1 MPFYSLFIARTGVF
15 ESRAIT
21 IAARIVRQLVRDRR
35 TMALIIVVPLVVM
48 SLIGLSFPENM
59 VVMTPGGPVSVLNN
73 IAPALLAT
81 LALFFSFLLTGISF
95 LRERSQGT
103 MERLM
108 ASPVSRLDIVLGY
121 LLGFFVFALTQ
132 TLIII
137 LYTIYVL
144 DVRYNGDLWQIFV
157 FQIVV
162 ITGAVNL
169 GIFISTFARNEFQM
183 VQFIP
188 LIIVPQIFLC
198 GVLWPIEQMPDYL
211 QWLSVILP
219 LRYAVEGLR
228 DIMLSGKSL
237 IDVGTD
243 LFVLIGFAAITS
255 IAAAFT
261 LRRGA
266 AS

>member
-1 MPFYSLFIARTGVF
+1 VIPSQVF
-15 ESRAIT
+15 T
-21 IAARIVRQLVRDRR
+21 IATRIIHQLIRDRR
-35 TMALIIVVPLVVM
+35 TMALILIVPLVVM
-48 SLIGLSFPENM
+48 TLIGLSFPES
-59 VVMTPGGPVSVLNN
+59 SVLDY

-108 ASPVSRLDIVLGY
+108 ASPVSRLDIVVGY
-121 LLGFFVFALTQ
+121 LFGFFIFALTQ
-132 TLIII
+132 TLIV
-137 LYTIYVL
+137 LLFTIYVL
-144 DVRYNGDLWQIFV
+144 DVHYYGDLWQIFV

-188 LIIVPQIFLC
+188 LIILPQIFLC
-198 GVLWPIEQMPDYL
+198 GVIWPVEQMPNYL
-211 QWLSVILP
+211 QWLSAILP
-219 LRYAVEGLR
+219 LTYAVDGLR
-228 DIMLSGKSL
+228 DIMLAGKSL
-237 IDVGTD
+237 LDVGFE
-243 LFVLIGFAAITS
+243 LAVLVGFAVIISIVAAIT
-255 IAAAFT
+255 I
-261 LRRGA
+261 RRGA

>member
-1 MPFYSLFIARTGVF
+1 MLSSTLSIAMREMPSHAF
-15 ESRAIT
+15 T
-21 IAARIVRQLVRDRR
+21 IAGRIVRQLIRDRR
-35 TMALIIVVPLVVM
+35 TMAMIVAVPLVVM
-48 SLIGLSFPENM
+48 SLIGLSFPEE
-59 VVMTPGGPVSVLNN
+59 GVLDF

-108 ASPVSRLDIVLGY
+108 ASPLSRLDIVVGY
-121 LLGFFVFALTQ
+121 LFGFFIFALTQ
-132 TLIII
+132 TLIIV
-137 LYTIYVL
+137 LFTIYVL
-144 DVRYNGDLWQIFV
+144 GVNYYGDLWQIFI

-188 LIIVPQIFLC
+188 LIIIPQVFLC
-198 GVLWPIEQMPDYL
+198 GVIWPVEQMPDYL
-211 QWLSVILP
+211 QWLSAVLP
-219 LRYAVEGLR
+219 LTYAVDGLR
-228 DIMLSGKSL
+228 DIMLLGRNL
-237 IDVGTD
+237 IDVGSE
-243 LFVLIGFAAITS
+243 LAVLIGFAAVTS
-255 IAAAFT
+255 ILAAIT

>member
-1 MPFYSLFIARTGVF
+1 
-15 ESRAIT
+15 
-21 IAARIVRQLVRDRR
+21 
-35 TMALIIVVPLVVM
+35 MALIVVVPLVVM
-48 SLIGLSFPENM
+48 TLIGLSFPE
-59 VVMTPGGPVSVLNN
+59 TN
-73 IAPALLAT
+73 ILDSLAPALLAT

-108 ASPVSRLDIVLGY
+108 ASPVSRLDVVVGY
-121 LLGFFVFALTQ
+121 LFGFFIFALTQ
-132 TLIII
+132 TLII
-137 LYTIYVL
+137 LLFTIYVL
-144 DVRYNGDLWQIFV
+144 DVHYYGDLWQIFV
-157 FQIVV
+157 FQIVI

-188 LIIVPQIFLC
+188 LILFPQIFLC
-198 GVLWPIEQMPDYL
+198 GVLWPVEQMPDYL

-219 LRYAVEGLR
+219 LTYAVNGLR
-228 DIMLSGKSL
+228 DIMVAGKSL
-237 IDVGTD
+237 LDVWFE
-243 LFVLIGFAAITS
+243 LSVLVGFAVIISILAAI
-255 IAAAFT
+255 T

>member
-1 MPFYSLFIARTGVF
+1 MIPGQAF
-15 ESRAIT
+15 T
-21 IAARIVRQLVRDRR
+21 IAARIIQQLVRDRR
-35 TMALIIVVPLVVM
+35 TMALIVVVPLVVM
-48 SLIGLSFPENM
+48 TLIGLSFPEG
-59 VVMTPGGPVSVLNN
+59 TVLDY

-108 ASPVSRLDIVLGY
+108 ASPISRLDIVVGY
-121 LLGFFVFALTQ
+121 LFGFFIFALTQ
-132 TLIII
+132 TLIIV
-137 LYTIYVL
+137 LFTIYVL
-144 DVRYNGDLWQIFV
+144 DVRYYGDLWQIFV

-162 ITGAVNL
+162 IAGAVNL

-188 LIIVPQIFLC
+188 LILFPQIFLS
-198 GVLWPIEQMPDYL
+198 GVIWPVEQMPDYL
-211 QWLSVILP
+211 QWLSAILP
-219 LRYAVEGLR
+219 LRYAVDGLR
-228 DIMLSGKSL
+228 DIMLAGKSL
-237 IDVGTD
+237 LDVGFE
-243 LFVLIGFAAITS
+243 LSVLAGFAIIMSILAAI
-255 IAAAFT
+255 T